1 MRTNNSF
8 KRETIVRFYEAI
20 RYGAKIKAACQYA
33 GINTKTYYDWK
44 RRAAEGE
51 EPYRTFVIGVEQAKG
66 EFVVRNLQAIHA
78 HTAIDWK
85 AAAWLLERSFPEDY
99 AMRQYIEEEPPLL
112 KELKELVGAGLV
124 SVSDIK
130 QEMPDL
136 PGDYF
141 NALMALEASIIDEQI
156 ETPQQVV
163 AGEVVIER
171 DTVPAE
177 IKNLD

>member
-44 RRAAEGE
+44 RKASQGK
-51 EPYRTFVIGVEQAKG
+51 EPYRTFIIGVEQAKG

-112 KELKELVGAGLV
+112 KELKELVGAGLI
-124 SVSDIK
+124 SVSDIRV
-130 QEMPDL
+130 EMPDL
-136 PGDYF
+136 PGEYF
-141 NALMALEASIIDEQI
+141 SALMALEASMIDEQI
-156 ETPQQVV
+156 DVPQQVV
-163 AGEVVIER
+163 AGEAVVEAA
-171 DTVPAE
+171 TLPEE